1 MDTGWVHTTIGK
13 IVPQKGLQTGPF
25 GSQLK
30 ADEYTEDFGG
40 VPVVMPQDILA
51 GKIITDRIARTTA
64 EKARQLSKHLLK
76 EGDIL
81 FPRRGDLSRIGLVS
95 KFEDGWLCGT
105 GCLRARI
112 GKNGDPR
119 FLSFYLTQKC
129 VLEWLEANAVGQTML
144 NLNTEIISNL
154 PIYLPTLPE
163 QRKIAEILGAWDRAI
178 ELTSALLAAARTR
191 KRGLM
196 QILLT
201 GKCRFPEFAEEAWRE
216 VRLGDVASV
225 DQQSLG
231 SSTAPNFTFNY
242 ILLSDVKSG
251 QIVETLQRFTF
262 DKAPSRA
269 RRIVKPGDLLVSTVR
284 PNLQGFARVTE
295 QHQDCVASTG
305 FAVVTPK
312 GKVNGSYLFHYLFSH
327 HMKSQFHSLVVGSN
341 YPAVNSSDVKKLKV
355 SLSSVAEQAKIGYLL
370 NSCDSEILRLVTEIE
385 ALRIQKRGLMQKLL
399 TGEWR
404 VPLESA
410 SILMHTPIHKGG

>member
-1 MDTGWVHTTIGK
+1 MMDTGWVHTAIGE
-13 IVPQKGLQTGPF
+13 IVSQKGLQTGPF

-30 ADEYTEDFGG
+30 AGEYTEDLGG

-51 GKIITDRIARTTA
+51 GKIITNKIARTTA
-64 EKARQLSKHLLK
+64 EKARHLSKHLLR

-112 GKNGDPR
+112 GKDGDPS

-163 QRKIAEILGAWDRAI
+163 QRKIAEILGTWDRAI
-178 ELTSALLAAARTR
+178 ELTSALLAAARAR

-201 GKCRFPEFAEEAWRE
+201 GKCRFPEFEGQAWQE
-216 VRLGDVASV
+216 VRLGKVASI
-225 DQQSLG
+225 DQQSLRSG
-231 SSTAPNFTFNY
+231 TAPDFIFDY
-242 ILLSDVKSG
+242 ISLSDVESG
-251 QIVETLQRFTF
+251 KIVDNLQRFTF
-262 DKAPSRA
+262 EKAPSRA
-269 RRIVKPGDLLVSTVR
+269 RRIVKPDDLLVSTVR
-284 PNLQGFARVTE
+284 PNLQGFARVME
-295 QHQDCVASTG
+295 QHQGCVASTG

-312 GKVNGSYLFHYLFSH
+312 AEVNGSYLFHYLFSH
-327 HMKSQFHSLVVGSN
+327 YMKSQFHSLVVGSN
-341 YPAVNSSDVKKLKV
+341 YPAINSSDVEKLKV
-355 SLSSVAEQAKIGYLL
+355 CLPPVAEQAKIGSLL
-370 NSCDSEILRLVTEIE
+370 DSCDTEMIQLGAQIE
-385 ALRIQKRGLMQKLL
+385 
-399 TGEWR
+399 
-404 VPLESA
+404 PSA
-410 SILMHTPIHKGG
+410 FRNTASCRSC